1 MNQPQSP
8 PSQASSHF
16 QLEPIPAAILV
27 DKEVKRRDALAL
39 LGACKTGCKVI
50 DDEVMLGGFERGSVV
65 GISAED
71 EELGVQLGLQT
82 LAHSLCEGTVTSG
95 LLITPRPASIMLA
108 GLRDAVKSELE
119 AKRCTKDTIKV
130 KLRQCLERVM
140 LSCVFDMDGLWEALA
155 DLDCELVEEKD
166 GAVQD
171 QGVTNIRQ
179 DDTTYQFNEIQDSQD
194 DDDEAF
200 SPIHQASQPLAE
212 EPRNKTQQ
220 HPDVIVITH
229 FSSLLTGLFFRRE
242 KSAAHAALQLLNSH
256 LRDLSRNLS
265 SKPLILLLNS
275 TSAVSS
281 GPALVTATA
290 ASPAKHSQVD
300 PTLRSIFNP
309 PPLTGYS
316 ARRTKPNFG
325 LIFTQLLDLHLLCT
339 KVPKTRQ
346 DAEGAVGQLPG
357 DEIELVWIVEVL
369 LDELGVWEG
378 HTGPRSGREQRW
390 AAVKV
395 EKGRIGQAIDDKE
408 PEAKI
413 PDISDLYE
421 VQSWAGL
428 RCPGGFGDM
437 NYSILDSM
445 SKAGSMMLCY
455 VKLEHIRFISD
466 AQPANHI
473 STAKRPLLK
482 PHRGLTLKL
491 HDLSRGAIAKAFPT
505 KMPSSC
511 KELREALAQCL
522 QESDCVMVE
531 RNSAADCLREP
542 LVNTLP
548 LKCRQLKKGFGECKR
563 GMVDMRKRF
572 RGNMPVAYR
581 TMEQAEEGQGYQLY
595 AGRPAF
601 AGGVKKTDGNEPI
614 PQDWREVENEKWK
627 AEQAAM
633 EQQKK

>member
-27 DKEVKRRDALAL
+27 DRELKRRDAIAL
-39 LGACKTGCKVI
+39 LGACKTGCEVI
-50 DDEVMLGGFERGSVV
+50 DEEVMLGGFERGSVV

-71 EELGVQLGLQT
+71 EELGVQLGLQI

-95 LLITPRPASIMLA
+95 LLITPRPASVMLA
-108 GLRDAVKSELE
+108 GLRDTVKSELE
-119 AKRCTKDTIKV
+119 AKRCTKDTIRM
-130 KLRQCLERVM
+130 KLRQCLEKVM

-155 DLDCELVEEKD
+155 DLDCEVVEEKD
-166 GAVQD
+166 GAVQE
-171 QGVTNIRQ
+171 QEVTN
-179 DDTTYQFNEIQDSQD
+179 TTRYQYDEIQDSQD
-194 DDDEAF
+194 DDDVAF
-200 SPIHQASQPLAE
+200 SPIQQASQPVAE
-212 EPRNKTQQ
+212 EPCNTTQQ

-229 FSSLLTGLFFRRE
+229 FSSLLTGLFFHRE
-242 KSAAHAALQLLNSH
+242 KSAAHAALQLLSSH

-281 GPALVTATA
+281 GPALATATA
-290 ASPAKHSQVD
+290 ASPAKQSQVD

-309 PPLTGYS
+309 PPLNGYS

-339 KVPKTRQ
+339 KIPKTRR
-346 DAEGAVGQLPG
+346 DAEGAVRQLPG
-357 DEIELVWIVEVL
+357 DEIELVWVVEVL

-378 HTGPRSGREQRW
+378 HTGARSGREQRW

-395 EKGRIGQAIDDKE
+395 EKGRIGQAIDEKE

-421 VQSWAGL
+421 VQIWAGL
-428 RCPGGFGDM
+428 RCPDGFGDT
-437 NYSILDSM
+437 NYVTTWLCEQARPPYFRRTANQSYLDR
-445 SKAGSMMLCY
+445 K
-455 VKLEHIRFISD
+455 
-466 AQPANHI
+466 
-473 STAKRPLLK
+473 TTLLK
-482 PHRGLTLKL
+482 PHRHRGLTLKL